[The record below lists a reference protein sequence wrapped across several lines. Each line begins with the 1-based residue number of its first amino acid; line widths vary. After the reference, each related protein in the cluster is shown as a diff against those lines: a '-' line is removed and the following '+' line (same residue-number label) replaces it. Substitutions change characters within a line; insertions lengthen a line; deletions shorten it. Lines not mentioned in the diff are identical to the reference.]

1 VADLATIG
9 VAETPN
15 PRVMACG
22 KAAATGRSEKAKL
35 RRMMI
40 DRFVE
45 LYSIYVIDTNS
56 ELIGVFEE
64 LHDYIFAVAFW
75 KKIEIKL

>member
-1 VADLATIG
+1 MT
-9 VAETPN
+9 
-15 PRVMACG
+15 
-22 KAAATGRSEKAKL
+22 
-35 RRMMI
+35 

-56 ELIGVFEE
+56 EPIGVFEE
-64 LHDYIFAVAFW
+64 LHDNIFAVAFW